1 MSKILKRTSFGL
13 IRTNPK
19 LTTNI
24 KIVADSKNK
33 IFLESIDANS
43 YLTRSIYKGYEVSPN
58 GSYSYDLARFYAR
71 SGGSL
76 PESISYAIF
85 EEDDSTVIKN
95 RYKNQYDFT
104 YGFGTLPK
112 NSKLYTEE
120 FGMFAP
126 LWVERDNL
134 PDYFVIFKMDGP
146 VTVNSKE
153 YRGSTSSNTDLD
165 TDVILNSLTQDPE
178 YFFKNIVQKSRVIKT
193 FDLTNKSAL
202 GKYIRRHVEDPNF
215 PDSPYYLAL
224 EKDENSYWNGIS
236 YKEGGFA
243 KKGSDIYS
251 EYTLTDKTIIESE
264 DFITDGFKRNSIVC
278 ANILNLEFLFDDKDQ
293 EKYKFSR
300 YFGLFVNE
308 VELGKFFL
316 SEKRLFND
324 KDNETNQIPRPTSDK
339 VGNPLL
345 DVDSIQSNVKGIKIY
360 PEVGPTGPYSG
371 RLLSFSEL
379 QKSRFGYVKDI
390 NNNFYSIDNV
400 NNWSTLVTVP
410 ATGSTP
416 STYTNDTNFLRIKN
430 QTINWKNFTGLDS
443 PFAYIPS
450 ESSSYQGRPAIAFK
464 VISRPNA
471 GDEIRVQFTDSTNLN
486 EAPYVNTHTVDSSA
500 ILSPGSNNG
509 LTFSNQGTLKQIST
523 SIVNA
528 INQIP
533 IYAGETQPF
542 KAMIMDDEILVFSK
556 IDSENW
562 NKLKISF
569 FTTAFTFP
577 YSISNEYVEPI
588 NVNNYT
594 PTPIQS
600 SLPAIGRFL
609 EVNFSGGSDNPK
621 SRAIVERKYVQEFR
635 DPLDEIYI
643 KTKKGNQ
650 TTGDYSLYL
659 DEPIKSDSGE
669 IIGFSNYNKY
679 YVINLKNNK
688 DDIEF
693 GSSKK
698 LGLQKKSKNSNGYFS
713 ILPVK
718 DFDFDFYNQDYKKL
732 ADSDREKLLT
742 WYQSGTGGTGLVP
755 SFNWTNIGPTG
766 STSQNEIIDILG
778 STSSFVVNGGFQSLI
793 GYQNDLTDTN
803 EDVFNEYD
811 RLKENYLS
819 ELALSSRVV
828 PFINK
833 WVYDDSSKD
842 VRDNDYRLNTDQSF
856 GYSNFSPDFDQVER
870 TPKFFTHE
878 WYYLQKY
885 PPYMSFQDKLNSFS
899 YFDEDLYFPDLP
911 FVGATGST
919 SVYTQLVGMTGASA
933 NLLSIDEDYFL
944 SYFTRETVDG
954 LSIPRDFKYS
964 IFSGGTNNK
973 ASETLFRGI
982 KVEVIDRSE
991 YSFINYN
998 KDSLRFLNN
1007 EKYNEYRFSCL
1018 LTYGNAGSQMFC
1030 IKNDKW
1036 KSITLVISTDMNDSL
1051 LKYVDNSTSK
1061 EYKFIDRI
1069 HLYTLQNKLS
1079 IRTSITL
1086 PPLNEFYY
1094 EDIPI
1099 SGMIN
1104 DWIDETTHFNVKLTT
1119 DLLGNAPI
1127 LNSELTINENGG
1139 FNDIKITDNVQIYTF
1154 KGVTDVE
1161 GSSFK
1166 CSQIEGLPGLP
1177 NPLYPN
1183 NGTNSLNGIPG
1194 IKATWG
1200 PLSNTYDNPLSTN
1213 PIYIGGGYNAFKP
1226 ILDNISFSSIQ
1237 TYINV
1242 GAPEV
1247 RYISVDSLGNISENT
1262 FVINL
1267 VEPDYPVKSSYLE
1280 RKILDKSPD
1289 EIQIPVSILGYEL
1302 TSSDRLSLN
1311 QIARYTGNYS
1321 PRTKDIIQFVDTDDI
1336 KTQGLDYNNIQI
1348 LDNLTYL
1355 KDSNLGKIKNLFYN
1369 KVNVENP
1376 KGVLYAFVNGDFES
1390 NFRIYPLLGEVA
1402 IDKDDFYIFKSNWDS
1417 SYYHK
1422 NLLSDARQYI
1432 IGTREPKEEK
1442 SFFGSKAISIPN
1454 EVRIETFPL
1463 GISTIQDLKNAGS
1476 IEYVQGS
1483 IITEEKVF
1491 ATKKEI
1497 NINVYTSKSLVEW
1510 LIIDGFASEF
1520 TKYVDSEY
1528 SFGNPGIDDDARLY
1542 IKENI
1547 FDRYSIKQVLMWEKV
1562 YLPEKGVT
1570 FPDQIVTNL
1579 TDAEKSLQGYTLSKN
1594 FNFIQDGI
1602 GGLDFKVIYTV
1613 PKDKRTSICF
1623 TVVLE
1628 KK

>member
-1 MSKILKRTSFGL
+1 M

-104 YGFGTLPK
+104 YGFGTVPK

-120 FGMFAP
+120 FSMFAP
-126 LWVERDNL
+126 LWVDRDNL
-134 PDYFVIFKMDGP
+134 PDYFVVFKMEGP

-153 YRGSTSSNTDLD
+153 YRGSTSGNINLD
-165 TDVILNSLTQDPE
+165 TDEILNSLTQDPE
-178 YFFKNIVQKSRVIKT
+178 YFFKNIVQKARVIKT
-193 FDLTNKSAL
+193 FDLTNKSSL
-202 GKYIRRHVEDPNF
+202 GKYIRRHVEDPSF
-215 PDSPYYLAL
+215 PDSPYYLSL
-224 EKDENSYWNGIS
+224 EKDQNSYWNGIS
-236 YKEGGFA
+236 YREGGFT
-243 KKGSDIYS
+243 KKGSDIYE
-251 EYTLTDKTIIESE
+251 EYTLVDKTIIESE

-278 ANILNLEFLFDDKDQ
+278 ANILNLEFLFDDNEQK
-293 EKYKFSR
+293 KYTFSR

-324 KDNETNQIPRPTSDK
+324 KDNETSQIPRPTSDK

-345 DVDSIQSNVKGIKIY
+345 DVDSIQSNGKGIKIY
-360 PEVGPTGPYSG
+360 PEVGSSGPYSG
-371 RLLSFSEL
+371 RLLSFNEL
-379 QKSRFGYVKDI
+379 QSSRFGYVKDLKD
-390 NNNFYSIDNV
+390 NFYSVDNIT
-400 NNWSTLVTVP
+400 NWYTPVTIP
-410 ATGSTP
+410 ATGSTS
-416 STYTNDTNFLRIKN
+416 STYINDTNYLRIKN
-430 QTINWKNFTGLDS
+430 QTVNWKNFTGLES

-450 ESSSYQGRPAIAFK
+450 ESTSYQGRPAIAFK
-464 VISRPNA
+464 VISRPNV
-471 GDEIRVQFTDSTNLN
+471 GDEIRIQFTDSTNPD
-486 EAPYVNTHTVDSSA
+486 EAPYVNTHTVDSFNT
-500 ILSPGSNNG
+500 LSPGTNNG
-509 LTFSNQGTLKQIST
+509 LTFSNQGTLKQISVA
-523 SIVNA
+523 IVNA

-533 IYAGETQPF
+533 IYAGEIQPF

-562 NKLKISF
+562 NKLKMSF

-577 YSISNEYVEPI
+577 YSISNEYVNPV
-588 NVNNYT
+588 NVTNYM
-594 PTPIQS
+594 PTPISS
-600 SLPAIGRFL
+600 SLPAIGRLL
-609 EVNFSGGSDNPK
+609 EVKFSGGSDNPK

-635 DPLDEIYI
+635 DPLDEIFI
-643 KTKKGNQ
+643 KTKNGNQ

-659 DEPIKSDSGE
+659 DEPIKSDGGE

-732 ADSDREKLLT
+732 ADSNREKLFN
-742 WYQSGTGGTGLVP
+742 WYQTGTGP
-755 SFNWTNIGPTG
+755 NPIFQPYFTNSVLG
-766 STSQNEIIDILG
+766 STSKDQIVDILG
-778 STSSFVVNGGFQSLI
+778 PTSSFVVNGEFQSLI

-803 EDVFNEYD
+803 EAVFNEYD
-811 RLKENYLS
+811 RLKENDLS

-842 VRDNDYRLNTDQSF
+842 VRENDYRLNTDQAF

-885 PPYMSFQDKLNSFS
+885 PPYMSFEDKLNSFS
-899 YFDEDLYFPDLP
+899 YFDEDLNFPVLP
-911 FVGATGST
+911 IVGSTGST
-919 SVYTQLVGMTGASA
+919 STYTQLTGSTGSSA
-933 NLLSIDEDYFL
+933 NLLSINEDYFL

-954 LSIPRDFKYS
+954 LPIPRDFKYS

-973 ASETLFRGI
+973 AAETLFRGV
-982 KVEVIDRSE
+982 KVEIIDRSE
-991 YSFINYN
+991 YAKINYN
-998 KDSLRFLNN
+998 KDSLRFLYN
-1007 EKYNEYRFSCL
+1007 EKYNEYKFSCL
-1018 LTYGNAGSQMFC
+1018 LTYGNAGSQMYC

-1036 KSITLVISTDMNDSL
+1036 KSITLVISADLDDSL
-1051 LKYVDNSTSK
+1051 LKYVDNNTLID
-1061 EYKFIDRI
+1061 YKFIDRI
-1069 HLYTLQNKLS
+1069 HLYTLQNKLALDPS
-1079 IRTSITL
+1079 G
-1086 PPLNEFYY
+1086 NNFYY
-1094 EDIPI
+1094 EDKHLSGLI
-1099 SGMIN
+1099 S
-1104 DWIDETTHFNVKLTT
+1104 DWTDNTTHFTVKLTT
-1119 DLLGNAPI
+1119 DLNGNTPI
-1127 LNSELTINENGG
+1127 LNSELTFNEDGG
-1139 FNDIKITDNVQIYTF
+1139 YNDILITDGTYTYEF
-1154 KGVTDVE
+1154 VGISGVE
-1161 GSSFK
+1161 GSSFR
-1166 CSQIEGLPGLP
+1166 CSSINGIPGFTS
-1177 NPLYPN
+1177 PLYPN
-1183 NGTNSLNGIPG
+1183 NGSNNLNGIPG
-1194 IKATWG
+1194 IFNTWG
-1200 PLSNTYDNPLSTN
+1200 SNASTYDNPLSYN
-1213 PIYIGGGYNAFKP
+1213 PLYKGGGYNAFGS
-1226 ILDNISFSSIQ
+1226 ILDSISFSSIQ
-1237 TYINV
+1237 TYINL
-1242 GAPEV
+1242 GSPEV
-1247 RYISVDSLGNISENT
+1247 RYISVDELGNVSENT
-1262 FVINL
+1262 FAINI
-1267 VEPDYPVKSSYLE
+1267 VKPDYPVKSSYLE

-1321 PRTKDIIQFVDTDDI
+1321 PRTKDIIQFVDTSDI

-1355 KDSNLGKIKNLFYN
+1355 KDTNLGKIKNLFYN

-1376 KGVLYAFVNGDFES
+1376 KGVLYAFVNSEFNSDFES
-1390 NFRIYPLLGEVA
+1390 NFRIYPLLGEIA

-1422 NLLSDARQYI
+1422 NLLSSVRQYI

-1442 SFFGSKAISIPN
+1442 SFFGSKTISIPN
-1454 EVRIETFPL
+1454 EIRIETFPL

-1476 IEYVQGS
+1476 VEYVKGS
-1483 IITEEKVF
+1483 IITQEKVF

-1497 NINVYTSKSLVEW
+1497 NINIYTSKSLVEW
-1510 LIIDGFASEF
+1510 LIIDGFSSEF
-1520 TKYVDSEY
+1520 IKYVDSEY

-1547 FDRYSIKQVLMWEKV
+1547 FDRYSIKEVLMWEKI

-1570 FPDQIVTNL
+1570 FPNQIVTNL
-1579 TDAEKSLQGYTLSKN
+1579 TDSEKSLQGYTLSKN